1 MNILYAIN
9 RFIFVERQHGRND
22 DGKITSAPKFPI
34 NEYFLN
40 RLGWTSCESRA
51 CTDYTSALHSFTYG
65 SKGLADKD
73 NVAVYSRII
82 APTCSEYWSVH
93 CLPTSSRPLYLE
105 ATCEDSH
112 APGPGTH
119 LLMIVIYTVSF
130 KINIPV
136 TIKSTSKITKM

>member
-1 MNILYAIN
+1 MGETTTAKLLQPRNFLSMNI
-9 RFIFVERQHGRND
+9 
-22 DGKITSAPKFPI
+22 
-34 NEYFLN
+34 FLTGSVGH
-40 RLGWTSCESRA
+40 LARA
-51 CTDYTSALHSFTYG
+51 EPCTDYTSALHSFTYG

-93 CLPTSSRPLYLE
+93 CLPTSSRPLYVE

-112 APGPGTH
+112 APGRGTH

-130 KINIPV
+130 KINILV